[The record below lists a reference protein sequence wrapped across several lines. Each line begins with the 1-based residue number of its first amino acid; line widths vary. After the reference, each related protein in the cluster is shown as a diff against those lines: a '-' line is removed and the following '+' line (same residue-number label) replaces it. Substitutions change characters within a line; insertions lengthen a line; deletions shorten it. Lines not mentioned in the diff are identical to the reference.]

1 MTAPIPRIKAYDGP
15 PILSYG
21 FRPFFL
27 VGAIYS
33 AVAILMW
40 LPRYFGELTF
50 VTVFSPLAW
59 HAHEMLFGFI
69 PAIITG
75 FLLTAIPNW
84 TGRLPLQG
92 PPLLALLVVWV
103 LGRIAIAFS
112 GFFGWLP
119 VMALDCAFILMVEAA
134 IAREIIAGKNWRN
147 LKVLA
152 ILSLLL
158 ASNIAFHL
166 EAHYT
171 GSVAYAERIGVAV
184 VLILVVVIGGRIVPS
199 FTHNWLTKTR
209 DNRMPALT
217 ERADQ
222 AIIATTVAALLA
234 WVIDPSSW
242 LAGIA
247 LGLAGVSQAIRLAS
261 WRGWRAWRN
270 SLVLVLHAAYAFVPV
285 GFVLS
290 ATAAFYP
297 SIISSSAGVHA
308 WTAGA
313 MGGMILAVMTR
324 ASLGHT
330 GRELRADLITNCV
343 FMAVF
348 ISALTRIAAALQPDH
363 AMTLLIISGVAW
375 IGAFLGFAIA
385 YGPLLLKPRL

>member
-1 MTAPIPRIKAYDGP
+1 MTMPIPRKKAYDGP

-40 LPRYFGELTF
+40 LPQYFGELTF

-69 PAIITG
+69 LAIITG

-92 PPLLALLVVWV
+92 APLLVLLVVWF

-112 GFFGWLP
+112 GLFGWLP
-119 VMALDCAFILMVEAA
+119 AMAIDCAFIMVVAAA
-134 IAREIIAGKNWRN
+134 IAREIVAGKNWRN

-158 ASNIAFHL
+158 ASNVAFHL
-166 EAHYT
+166 EAHYA
-171 GSVAYAERIGVAV
+171 GSVAYSERFGVAV

-199 FTHNWLTKTR
+199 FTHNWLAKTR
-209 DNRMPALT
+209 DNRMPALAEGT
-217 ERADQ
+217 DQ
-222 AIIATTVAALLA
+222 AIIATTIAALLA
-234 WVIDPSSW
+234 WVIDSSSW

-247 LGLAGVSQAIRLAS
+247 LGLAGVAQAIRLAS

-270 SLVLVLHAAYAFVPV
+270 PLVLVLHAAYAFVVV

-297 SIISSSAGVHA
+297 SIISSSA
-308 WTAGA
+308 
-313 MGGMILAVMTR
+313 GMILAVMTR

-348 ISALTRIAAALQPDH
+348 LSALTRIAAALQPDH
-363 AMTLLIISGVAW
+363 PTTLLLISGIGW
-375 IGAFLGFAIA
+375 IAAFLGFAIA

>member
-40 LPRYFGELTF
+40 LPQYFGELTF

-92 PPLLALLVVWV
+92 PPLLALLVIWF

-134 IAREIIAGKNWRN
+134 IAREIVAGRNWRN

-158 ASNIAFHL
+158 ATNIAFHL

-184 VLILVVVIGGRIVPS
+184 VLLLVVVIGGRIVPS

-209 DNRMPALT
+209 DNRMPALA

-261 WRGWRAWRN
+261 WGDGAPG
-270 SLVLVLHAAYAFVPV
+270 AT
-285 GFVLS
+285 LS
-290 ATAAFYP
+290 CWFF
-297 SIISSSAGVHA
+297 
-308 WTAGA
+308 
-313 MGGMILAVMTR
+313 TR
-324 ASLGHT
+324 PMRSF
-330 GRELRADLITNCV
+330 R
-343 FMAVF
+343 
-348 ISALTRIAAALQPDH
+348 
-363 AMTLLIISGVAW
+363 
-375 IGAFLGFAIA
+375 
-385 YGPLLLKPRL
+385 

>member
-1 MTAPIPRIKAYDGP
+1 MTMPIPRKKAYDGP

-40 LPRYFGELTF
+40 LPQYFGELTF

-69 PAIITG
+69 LAIITG

-92 PPLLALLVVWV
+92 APLLVLLVVWF

-112 GFFGWLP
+112 GLFGWLP
-119 VMALDCAFILMVEAA
+119 AMAIDCAFIMVVAAA
-134 IAREIIAGKNWRN
+134 IAREIVAGKNWRN

-158 ASNIAFHL
+158 ASNVAFHL
-166 EAHYT
+166 EAH
-171 GSVAYAERIGVAV
+171 
-184 VLILVVVIGGRIVPS
+184 
-199 FTHNWLTKTR
+199 NWLAKTR
-209 DNRMPALT
+209 DNRMPALAEGT
-217 ERADQ
+217 DQ
-222 AIIATTVAALLA
+222 AIIATTIAALLA
-234 WVIDPSSW
+234 WVIDSSSW

-247 LGLAGVSQAIRLAS
+247 LGLAGVAQAIRLAS

-270 SLVLVLHAAYAFVPV
+270 PLVLVLHAAYAFVVV

-308 WTAGA
+308 WTTGA

-348 ISALTRIAAALQPDH
+348 LSALTRIAAALQPDH
-363 AMTLLIISGVAW
+363 PTTLLLISGIGW
-375 IGAFLGFAIA
+375 IAAFLGFAIA